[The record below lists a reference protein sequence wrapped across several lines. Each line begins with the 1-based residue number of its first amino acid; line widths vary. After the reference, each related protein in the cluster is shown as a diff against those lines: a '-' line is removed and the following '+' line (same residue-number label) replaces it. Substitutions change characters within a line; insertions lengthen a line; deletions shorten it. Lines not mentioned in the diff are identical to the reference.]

1 MPRCELDHLVIAAS
15 SLEAGVTY
23 LEQTLG
29 VHVPEGGKHPL
40 MGTHNCLMQ
49 IGNGA
54 FLELI
59 AIDPDAPKPD
69 HPRWFNLDDPQLQA
83 SIAERPRLHTWVVR
97 TDNIAD
103 VVSASPISPGQIE
116 DGRRGD
122 RVWNITI
129 RADGTLAEDGL
140 FPTLI
145 EWPDFA
151 GPATGMADLDCQ
163 LESLILTHRDP
174 DGLLESLST
183 IGADHLVKID
193 HGSEAHAHGLQAKI
207 KSPNGLITLN

>member
-15 SLEAGVTY
+15 SLEAGVSY
-23 LEQTLG
+23 LEEKFG
-29 VHVPEGGKHPL
+29 IPVPEGGKHPL

-49 IGNGA
+49 IGHSA

-83 SIAERPRLHTWVVR
+83 RIAERPRLHTWVVR

-103 VVSASPISPGQIE
+103 AVSASLISPGQIE
-116 DGRRGD
+116 EGRRGD
-122 RVWNITI
+122 QVWNITI

-145 EWPDFA
+145 EWPDFS
-151 GPATGMADLDCQ
+151 GPAAGMADLDCQ
-163 LESLILTHRDP
+163 LEALNIFHGTPHSLNQALTA
-174 DGLLESLST
+174 L
-183 IGADHLVKID
+183 GADHLVD
-193 HGSEAHAHGLQAKI
+193 VEQANENQLVGLSAVINCPRGK
-207 KSPNGLITLN
+207 ITLS